1 VVFSLLTLRLHFN
14 TFAKN
19 NNLMGKIAINI
30 ATGSLQKEE
39 IIVGIDLGTTN
50 SLIAIIHPETRKA
63 VALKEHDSSSLV
75 PSVVYF
81 DKQGNILVG
90 NEAKEFLI
98 NEPER
103 TIFSAKRLLGKNYD
117 DIKANAAFFSYKII
131 DEDKDKPVKI
141 KVGDSFYS
149 PIDLS
154 ALILKE
160 LKKRAEHILK
170 TPVNKAVITVPA
182 YFNDAQR
189 QATRDAGKLAGLDI
203 LRIINEPTAASLA
216 YGIGIHKDE
225 EKTIAVYDLGGGTFD
240 VSILK
245 LSGGVFEVL
254 STNGDTYLGGD
265 DFDNAI
271 VEFWKQQIS
280 ISDDELQKDKSLAQ
294 AIRLKAEEAKKYL
307 SFNENFVAEIANKK
321 IEISRVQFNKVILPL
336 VERTIA
342 CCKKAM
348 KDAGLQKNEIDE
360 IIMVGGST
368 RVPLVKD
375 TVSNYFGKAVNDSVN
390 PDEVVAL
397 GAAIQAD
404 ILAGN
409 NKDVLLLDITP
420 LSLGIETAGELM
432 DVIIPRNAKIP
443 SSAAREYTTQIDG
456 QVNMRISIYQGERD
470 IVSDNRLLATLH
482 LKGVPPMPAGMAKV
496 QVSFMINADGILTV
510 KAKELRSGVEQSIE
524 IKPQLGIDDAMVEK
538 MLLDS
543 MANAQ
548 SDIAARALA
557 EAKTEGEQLLKTT
570 ERFLQKNAVHLINNE
585 LQETAAAMQALQL
598 AITMDNKDLIHTK
611 TEQLNDISR
620 PYAERIM
627 DMTVGEA
634 MKGKIV

>member
-1 VVFSLLTLRLHFN
+1 M
-14 TFAKN
+14 A
-19 NNLMGKIAINI
+19 KIAINI

-50 SLIAIIHPETRKA
+50 SLIAIMHPDTRKPI
-63 VALKEHDSSSLV
+63 ALKEHNSLALV
-75 PSVVYF
+75 PSVLYF
-81 DKQGNILVG
+81 DKLGNVIVG
-90 NEAKEFLI
+90 EEAKQFLI
-98 NEPER
+98 TDPQR
-103 TIFSAKRLLGKNYD
+103 TIFSAKRLLGKNYA
-117 DIKANAAFFSYKII
+117 DIKKNASFFAYKII
-131 DEDKDKPVKI
+131 DTDADKQVKVQIDNTFYTPV
-141 KVGDSFYS
+141 
-149 PIDLS
+149 DLS

-189 QATRDAGKLAGLDI
+189 QATRDAGKLAGLDV

-216 YGIGIHKDE
+216 YGIGVTSPLQE
-225 EKTIAVYDLGGGTFD
+225 EKIIAVYDLGGGTFD

-271 VEFWKQQIS
+271 VQFWQHQIGLN
-280 ISDDELQKDKSLAQ
+280 DEALVNDKSLAQ
-294 AIRLKAEEAKKYL
+294 TLRLKAEEAKKYL
-307 SFNENFVAEIANKK
+307 SSNDNYLTEIDNKK
-321 IEISRVQFNKVILPL
+321 ISISKTAFNEIILQL
-336 VERTIA
+336 VEQTIS

-348 KDAGLQKNEIDE
+348 KDAGLQAKQIVEVV
-360 IIMVGGST
+360 MVGGST
-368 RVPLVKD
+368 RVPYVKEQ
-375 TVSNYFGKAVNDSVN
+375 VSNYFGKAVNDSVN

-432 DVIIPRNAKIP
+432 DVIIPRNAKTP

-470 IVSDNRLLATLH
+470 IVLDNRLLATLN
-482 LKGVPPMPAGMAKV
+482 LKGIPPMPANMAKV
-496 QVSFMINADGILTV
+496 KVSFIINADGILTV
-510 KAKELRSGVEQSIE
+510 KAKELRSGIEQTIE
-524 IKPQLGIDDAMVEK
+524 VKPQLGIDDEMVEK

-543 MANAQ
+543 MTNAQ
-548 SDIAARALA
+548 ADIIARALA
-557 EAKTEGEQLLKTT
+557 EVKTEGEQLLKTT
-570 ERFLQKNAVHLINNE
+570 ERFLHKNIAHLINNE
-585 LQETAAAMQALQL
+585 LKDTADAMQALQL
-598 AITMDNKDLIHTK
+598 AITMNDKNLIHK
-611 TEQLNDISR
+611 KIEFLNFVSR

-627 DMTVGEA
+627 DVAVGEA
-634 MKGKIV
+634 IKGKNI